1 MYIGAHI
8 STQVKRCVC
17 APLTPDTRMV
27 SVTLK
32 LRQYFTCQY
41 DCSVTDVVVFVLVK
55 DILVYFPKLVIVV
68 YSMKHCKENSI
79 KMLKQYF
86 LNSTQLYPQ
95 YANANGRSTL
105 GLSRQCYIVQLFT
118 VCGLVGAASN
128 TVKYP
133 VVM

>member
-1 MYIGAHI
+1 M
-8 STQVKRCVC
+8 C

-79 KMLKQYF
+79 KMLNNIF
-86 LNSTQLYPQ
+86 LILHSCIRNMQMQMVVEHWACQGNVTLSNCLQ
-95 YANANGRSTL
+95 YAGW
-105 GLSRQCYIVQLFT
+105 
-118 VCGLVGAASN
+118 
-128 TVKYP
+128 
-133 VVM
+133 